1 MNNPFDILNAKLD
14 SIEVLIHQALQ
25 RNALQPIVEIGGL
38 ELAQEV
44 TRLSKARL
52 YTLVSTRQ
60 IPHSKRGN
68 KLYFNRVDLLAWV
81 EQGTRVGKEV
91 ANG

>member
-1 MNNPFDILNAKLD
+1 MNNPFDILSAKLD
-14 SIEVLIHQALQ
+14 GIEALIQQALQ
-25 RNALQPIVEIGGL
+25 RGAPQPVAEVGGL

-52 YTLVSTRQ
+52 YTLVSNRQ

-68 KLYFNRVDLLAWV
+68 KLYFNRADLIAWV
-81 EQGTRVGKEV
+81 EEGTRVGKEV
-91 ANG
+91 ARG